1 MSRRSCITGGAG
13 FIGSH
18 CVDFLLSRGDEVV
31 ILDDL
36 STGQVENIHPDAIFI
51 EGSVC
56 SDVDVAEA
64 VRGCQNVYHLA
75 SRVSVVE
82 SIEHPG
88 IYEEVTAL
96 GTRRVLEKSR
106 DCGVER
112 VVLASS
118 CSVYG
123 DAEVPT
129 AESAPLRPLSP
140 YASSKLQAEVFCRE
154 YAQSSFSTIVLR
166 FFNVFGIRQRAD
178 SPYAGVIARFMDAM
192 EHGQPP
198 TVFGDGLQTRDF
210 IHVSDVVRAL
220 MLAGEKEMTGDGSAF
235 NVGSGKEISIN
246 DLIQM
251 IGCLPPKGMPHREG
265 EVRRSCAD
273 ISRAREELKFT
284 AVCSVAEGL
293 RTIRK

>member
-1 MSRRSCITGGAG
+1 MNRRSCITGGAG

-18 CVDFLLSRGDEVV
+18 CADFLLSRGDEVV
-31 ILDDL
+31 VLDDL
-36 STGQVENIHPDAIFI
+36 STGRLENIHPDVTFI

-56 SDVDVAEA
+56 SDGDVAEA
-64 VRGCQNVYHLA
+64 VHGCQTVYHLA

-82 SIEHPG
+82 SVENPG

-106 DCGVER
+106 DCGVRR

-129 AESAPLRPLSP
+129 TESSPLRPLSP
-140 YASSKLQAEVFCRE
+140 YASSKLRAESYCRE
-154 YAQSSFSTIVLR
+154 FAQPLFATIVLR
-166 FFNVFGIRQRAD
+166 FFNVFGSRQRAD
-178 SPYAGVIARFMDAM
+178 SPYAGVIARFMDVM
-192 EHGQPP
+192 HKGQRP

-220 MLAGEKEMTGDGSAF
+220 TLAAQENMVSDGSAF
-235 NVGSGKEISIN
+235 NVGCGKEISIN
-246 DLIQM
+246 DVIHL
-251 IGCLPPKGMPHREG
+251 IGCLPPEVMPIREG
-265 EVRRSCAD
+265 EIRRSCAD
-273 ISRAREELKFT
+273 ISRARDELGFT
-284 AVCSVAEGL
+284 AACSVADGL
-293 RTIRK
+293 DLIR